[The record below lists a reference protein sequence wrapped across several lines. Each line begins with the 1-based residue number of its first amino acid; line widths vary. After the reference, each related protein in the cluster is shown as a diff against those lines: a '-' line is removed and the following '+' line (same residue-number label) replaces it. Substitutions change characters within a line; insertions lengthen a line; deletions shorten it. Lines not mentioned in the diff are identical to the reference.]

1 MTTITPLL
9 IDGPLTKTQASRMT
23 TNGQKGVS
31 STDNGV
37 HEQKRCR
44 FCGSNT
50 VPPEIALDA
59 GLEVNFSL
67 ALSQVS

>member
-1 MTTITPLL
+1 
-9 IDGPLTKTQASRMT
+9 MT

>member
-1 MTTITPLL
+1 LRHR
-9 IDGPLTKTQASRMT
+9 GCW
-23 TNGQKGVS
+23 
-31 STDNGV
+31 
-37 HEQKRCR
+37 ECR

-50 VPPEIALDA
+50 VPPEIARLDLA